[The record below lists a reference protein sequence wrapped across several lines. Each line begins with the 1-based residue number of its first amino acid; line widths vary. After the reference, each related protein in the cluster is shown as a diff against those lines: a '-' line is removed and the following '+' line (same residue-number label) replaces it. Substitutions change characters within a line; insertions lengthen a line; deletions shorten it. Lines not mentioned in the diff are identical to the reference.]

1 VEGLPGET
9 MNNVRDHI
17 RIGPMLSLGT
27 YPLCNRSVARASRP
41 SPKSKRLRSQRRTA
55 GFRYCGDVIGAVVQ
69 QFTEATSKFYTYRLS
84 EASGDMP
91 ILIRRH
97 AYPRRNPTCLRM
109 PGFGYLEFWGTWY
122 MYITPS
128 LWILRY
134 FLPAYCFTTETSTL
148 LPRLRILS

>member
-1 VEGLPGET
+1 

-69 QFTEATSKFYTYRLS
+69 QFTEATSKFYMYRLS
-84 EASGDMP
+84 EPFWRYADIDQTSRLSTSKSYMSENAWVRILRVLGDMVYVHYA
-91 ILIRRH
+91 LTVDS
-97 AYPRRNPTCLRM
+97 A
-109 PGFGYLEFWGTWY
+109 
-122 MYITPS
+122 
-128 LWILRY
+128 
-134 FLPAYCFTTETSTL
+134 L
-148 LPRLRILS
+148 LLARILLYYGDQHSSSPAPHSFVEA